1 MSLTLR
7 GPTPVLAR
15 SVRRSSGR
23 AIATIVGFVVL
34 LVGVCAMHGFLPGTS
49 PPMVWTIEDSGLIK
63 CLHDAGWAALSGHC
77 NAVGR
82 PLGFTFLTGLPETM
96 LGWLISWLPGVD
108 AWTANQILNIVLDA
122 VALGGGYLLLRRWS
136 VVRPVALL
144 APALY
149 LVSPS
154 LLSVNGFGTTF
165 AGYAFLPLYVY
176 LFLCGLDRFAE
187 GQRRWIGA
195 AYLGGVTLLMVF
207 TDGYS
212 YATALLIICM
222 MLIWWL
228 FRGGAALN
236 ARLAALGTF
245 AAANLCALAAYSV
258 YTNAPATPDVGI
270 GAYRYL
276 GLDPV
281 TLFIPEA
288 TLWWPSHIGY
298 QPPVLYPRLWGDGS
312 NILHN
317 YMGFAMIGIV
327 AWFLLSRRLRR
338 QPAGQRLEI
347 APLFVAGSVALFLS
361 LGPALKIASRAVP
374 ISPSWDVPVS
384 KTVIGLPTV
393 FLYRFIPPFD
403 DMRATFR
410 WSIGFRFVLIF
421 ASAYAINV
429 IWKSGRRQIAT
440 LLLVVSF
447 LEVLPAPRLQ
457 IAIGRSYSRQVSMVR
472 SQVIGEFDAMTS
484 PGERVLM
491 VPSNNDF
498 LATAMAP
505 FAHVSTYNVG
515 GDKNYAA
522 SASGWPADVKLL
534 VAKIGESA
542 GQGDRI
548 ATVLQHDANA
558 VVICF
563 FSMYTGGTMWP
574 APLPNEEF
582 FRRQAATLAQDP
594 RFVVQQGSWMAVIT
608 KRE

>member
-1 MSLTLR
+1 MDGESD
-7 GPTPVLAR
+7 
-15 SVRRSSGR
+15 SQYSG
-23 AIATIVGFVVL
+23 
-34 LVGVCAMHGFLPGTS
+34 
-49 PPMVWTIEDSGLIK
+49 
-63 CLHDAGWAALSGHC
+63 
-77 NAVGR
+77 
-82 PLGFTFLTGLPETM
+82 
-96 LGWLISWLPGVD
+96 
-108 AWTANQILNIVLDA
+108 LDA

-361 LGPALKIASRAVP
+361 LGPAVKIASRAVP

-403 DMRATFR
+403 DMRGNLPVVNRLPLRLDLRQRLRDQRNLEVGAQTDRNTAVSRVLPRGATR
-410 WSIGFRFVLIF
+410 SQTANRDRSVLLTSGLNGPQPGDRRVRRHDEPWRAGTHGALKQRFSRNCDGALC
-421 ASAYAINV
+421 SRQHLQC
-429 IWKSGRRQIAT
+429 WRRQELRGIGI
-440 LLLVVSF
+440 
-447 LEVLPAPRLQ
+447 RL
-457 IAIGRSYSRQVSMVR
+457 ARRC
-472 SQVIGEFDAMTS
+472 
-484 PGERVLM
+484 
-491 VPSNNDF
+491 
-498 LATAMAP
+498 
-505 FAHVSTYNVG
+505 
-515 GDKNYAA
+515 KAA
-522 SASGWPADVKLL
+522 SG
-534 VAKIGESA
+534 
-542 GQGDRI
+542 
-548 ATVLQHDANA
+548 
-558 VVICF
+558 
-563 FSMYTGGTMWP
+563 
-574 APLPNEEF
+574 
-582 FRRQAATLAQDP
+582 
-594 RFVVQQGSWMAVIT
+594 
-608 KRE
+608 